1 MRTPKRLLPSVSR
14 SLSAPVPAEK
24 RSPSTVATGNA
35 TVASGRRR
43 LSEASP
49 RSDSV
54 GKLVIAGRVKDAVRS
69 LVLLHRRGE
78 PSGADALGGHA
89 HVTVIGFSNDTF
101 FFNHLIN
108 MYGKCG
114 SLDDAHSVFRI
125 IKKKNLHSW
134 NTLMAC
140 YCRGG
145 HLSTARQLFDQMPN
159 RDSVSWN
166 LMISG
171 YDRHGPCEEA
181 LRIFANMRHSGAIT
195 DHFGVS
201 SVVSACCNLRFSVN
215 GRLLHGALV
224 ELYAKC
230 MYLCEARREFDLMDV
245 REPFTWNSMLAGYVY
260 CSRIDQAL
268 QFFDEMPKRDVV
280 SWTMIIEGCSQH
292 KRNGQAIDFFQ
303 EMRECGLH
311 ADQVAFVSVLNAL
324 HGLTVKCGYEANVT
338 VGSVLVSLYA
348 KCGNFDD
355 ARRVTE
361 VMHFVDDFSWSV
373 LIAEYAKQGH
383 VERSRMLF
391 ESVQEKSLALWNALI
406 TGYSELGMYE
416 EAAGAFKELCV
427 CGPKGDSFTYGSL
440 LTASSTLGL
449 GYGEQLHS
457 QVTRAG
463 VSSSFFVCG
472 ALIDMYFFFYDRQA
486 AEKIF
491 HAIDEPNIVLWNV
504 MIFGYGQNTLNYEAL
519 NTFRVMRYFGPKPD
533 NVTLSCALDS
543 CSNISALAWGAQIH
557 AHSHKTGLDFDVVV
571 GSAIVDMYGKCG
583 HIEFATLSFLD
594 IRHPSIVSWTAL
606 LGGYVKCGIWDK
618 AKAFFAVMPEK
629 NVVSWNVML
638 SGYVQQGCAWDAL
651 NLYTQMNKLG
661 VWPDHISFISLLT
674 ACCKLLLKEQGRQI
688 HAQIIKT
695 GYYMNRY
702 VDITLTSM
710 YEIFGM
716 GAIKPKIK
724 VLGHP
729 TAGLVNLGSLQVLT
743 IDVNQW
749 RTLPDECLN
758 SRVPREICYVY
769 LKAQVVYKSPQSCQM
784 VVFGPSV
791 NIRQVN
797 SGITKGIRKISNQKG
812 V

>member
-1 MRTPKRLLPSVSR
+1 MRVLAHMRTPKRLLPSVSR
-14 SLSAPVPAEK
+14 SLPAPIPAK
-24 RSPSTVATGNA
+24 RRSPSTATGNA
-35 TVASGRRR
+35 AVAAGRRR
-43 LSEASP
+43 LSDASP
-49 RSDSV
+49 RPDSA
-54 GKLVIAGRVKDAVRS
+54 GKLVIAGCVKEAVRS
-69 LVLLHRRGE
+69 LVLAHRGGE
-78 PSGADALGGHA
+78 PAGADALCSIVKSFAERGARMQGRQLHA

-145 HLSTARQLFDQMPN
+145 HLSTARQLFDQMPS

-181 LRIFANMRHSGAIT
+181 LKIFASMRHCGAIT

-215 GRLLHGALV
+215 GRLLHGYSIKTGLDTHVHVGSALV

-230 MYLCEARREFDLMDV
+230 MYLCEARRVFDLMDT

-292 KRNGQAIDFFQ
+292 NRNGEAIDFFQ

-311 ADQVAFVSVLNAL
+311 ADQVAFVSVLNACVEL
-324 HGLTVKCGYEANVT
+324 LNLEDGSKVHGLTVKCGYEANVT
-338 VGSVLVSLYA
+338 VGSVLVSMYA

-361 VMHFVDDFSWSV
+361 VMHLVDDFSWSV

-383 VERSRMLF
+383 VDRSRILF

-416 EAAGAFKELCV
+416 EAVGAFKELCL
-427 CGPKGDSFTYGSL
+427 CGQKGDTFTYGSL
-440 LTASSTLGL
+440 LTAYNAFGL
-449 GYGEQLHS
+449 GFGEQLHS

-472 ALIDMYFFFYDRQA
+472 VLIDMYFFFYDRQA

-491 HAIDEPNIVLWNV
+491 SAIDEPNIVLWNV
-504 MIFGYGQNTLNYEAL
+504 MIFGYGQNNLNHEAL
-519 NTFRVMRYFGPKPD
+519 NTFRVMRYLGPKPD
-533 NVTLSCALDS
+533 NTTLSCALDS
-543 CSNISALAWGAQIH
+543 CSGISALAWGAQIH

-571 GSAIVDMYGKCG
+571 GSAIVDMYAKCG
-583 HIEFATLSFLD
+583 HIEFAALSFLD

-638 SGYVQQGCAWDAL
+638 SGYVQQGFAWDAL

-661 VWPDHISFISLLT
+661 VWPDHISFINLLT
-674 ACCKLLLKEQGRQI
+674 ACCKLLLKEQGRQV
-688 HAQIIKT
+688 HAQIVKT
-695 GYYMNRY
+695 GYYMNAY

-710 YEIFGM
+710 YEKFGM
-716 GAIKPKIK
+716 GAVK
-724 VLGHP
+724 
-729 TAGLVNLGSLQVLT
+729 
-743 IDVNQW
+743 
-749 RTLPDECLN
+749 
-758 SRVPREICYVY
+758 
-769 LKAQVVYKSPQSCQM
+769 
-784 VVFGPSV
+784 
-791 NIRQVN
+791 
-797 SGITKGIRKISNQKG
+797 
-812 V
+812 